1 MRHFRSIEETG
12 PDGLRR
18 LLDLSDHMAEVNRR
32 PNPRVPALR
41 GKTVCNVFFEDSTR
55 TRLSFETA
63 AKRLSADTMN
73 FAVSSSSVNKGE
85 SLRDTVE
92 TIAAMGVDA
101 FVIRHKSS
109 GVPWQVS
116 QWCRASV
123 INAGD
128 GWHAHPTQALLDCYT
143 IRTASTARAGSTA
156 SASRSSATSSTVA
169 LRSDITAFTML
180 GADVTLVA
188 PRTLLPPTIEVP
200 ATTDLDEIIGEI
212 DVIYLLRMQRE
223 RMTEALVPSL
233 REYTT
238 ALRPD
243 ARARQAATGARADH
257 ASWPDEPRCGDG
269 GRSIGT
275 AWLGDHAA
283 GHERHRGA
291 DGGLVR
297 TTRKRTRSGE
307 RLMSSALIT
316 GGTVVDQSGSR
327 RADVRIENGVVS
339 EVAESLPTKPGD
351 DPIDATACVVAPGFV
366 DLHAHLREPGKE
378 EAETI
383 ETGSLWQP
391 SAASPVSWRCRTPT
405 RPRTR

>member
-1 MRHFRSIEETG
+1 MKHFRSIEEAGT
-12 PDGLRR
+12 DGLRR

-85 SLRDTVE
+85 SLRDTIE

-116 QWCRASV
+116 QWTRASV

-143 IRTASTARAGSTA
+143 IRTALNRNAGFDGLRIA
-156 SASRSSATSSTVA
+156 IVGDIKHSRVA
-169 LRSDITAFTML
+169 RSDIAAFTML

-188 PRTLLPPTIEVP
+188 PRTLLPPTVEVP
-200 ATTDLDEIIGEI
+200 VTTDLDEIIADL

-223 RMTEALVPSL
+223 RMTEALVPTL

-238 ALRPD
+238 RFGLTPE
-243 ARARQAATGARADH
+243 RAR
-257 ASWPDEPRCGDG
+257 
-269 GRSIGT
+269 
-275 AWLGDHAA
+275 
-283 GHERHRGA
+283 
-291 DGGLVR
+291 
-297 TTRKRTRSGE
+297 
-307 RLMSSALIT
+307 RLPEHALIMHP
-316 GGTVVDQSGSR
+316 GPMNRGVEMAVDPSELPGSVITQQVTNGIAVRMAVLFELLGSGR
-327 RADVRIENGVVS
+327 DL
-339 EVAESLPTKPGD
+339 ES
-351 DPIDATACVVAPGFV
+351 DA
-366 DLHAHLREPGKE
+366 
-378 EAETI
+378 
-383 ETGSLWQP
+383 
-391 SAASPVSWRCRTPT
+391 
-405 RPRTR
+405 

>member
-12 PDGLRR
+12 ADGLRR

-63 AKRLSADTMN
+63 AKRLSADIMN

-109 GVPWQVS
+109 GVPWQIS
-116 QWCRASV
+116 QWSRASV

-143 IRTASTARAGSTA
+143 IRTALNRPTGFDGLRIAIVGDIKH
-156 SASRSSATSSTVA
+156 SRVA
-169 LRSDITAFTML
+169 RSDIAAFTML

-188 PRTLLPPTIEVP
+188 PRTLLPPTVDVP
-200 ATTDLDEIIGEI
+200 FTTELDDLIDAL

-223 RMTEALVPSL
+223 RMTEALIPSL

-238 ALRPD
+238 RFGLTPE
-243 ARARQAATGARADH
+243 RAR
-257 ASWPDEPRCGDG
+257 
-269 GRSIGT
+269 
-275 AWLGDHAA
+275 
-283 GHERHRGA
+283 
-291 DGGLVR
+291 
-297 TTRKRTRSGE
+297 
-307 RLMSSALIT
+307 RLPEHALIMHP
-316 GGTVVDQSGSR
+316 GPMNRGVEMAVDPSELPGSVITQQVTNGIAVRMAVLFELLGSGR
-327 RADVRIENGVVS
+327 DL
-339 EVAESLPTKPGD
+339 ESD
-351 DPIDATACVVAPGFV
+351 
-366 DLHAHLREPGKE
+366 
-378 EAETI
+378 
-383 ETGSLWQP
+383 S
-391 SAASPVSWRCRTPT
+391 
-405 RPRTR
+405 